1 MSAVA
6 TGSYDAVAPSP
17 SAAAVVLA
25 DVTEMV
31 RRALSD
37 YGEWLGPIAPNARLD
52 GDLGM
57 QSVEFSALQS
67 HLEQRWDD
75 RADLTPLLRS
85 LDLAGLAGLTV
96 ADIAAWVSGG
106 GQERPCGS

>member
-1 MSAVA
+1 MVS
-6 TGSYDAVAPSP
+6 TGPSDAVAPSP
-17 SAAAVVLA
+17 PAAADVLA

-31 RRALSD
+31 REALSD

-57 QSVEFSALQS
+57 QSVELSALQS
-67 HLEQRWDD
+67 RVEQRWDG

-85 LDLAGLAGLTV
+85 LDLAGLTGLTV

-106 GQERPCGS
+106 GQEQPCGS